1 MTLLREGEGIN
12 FQKASYTLDGCV
24 KVYTSRID
32 SFEADTRKL
41 LSGLTAQQEPQ
52 DDQEGNNMDPEV
64 SKQKKRKVNH
74 I

>member
-52 DDQEGNNMDPEV
+52 DQEGNNMDPEV
-64 SKQKKRKVNH
+64 SKQKKRRVNH